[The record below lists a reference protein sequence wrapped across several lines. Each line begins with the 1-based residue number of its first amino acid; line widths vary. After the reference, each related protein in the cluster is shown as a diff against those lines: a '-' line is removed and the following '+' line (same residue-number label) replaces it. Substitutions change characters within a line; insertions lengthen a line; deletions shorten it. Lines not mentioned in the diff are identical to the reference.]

1 MHQMLFPIH
10 NNYGGIALLYLLKEA
25 IRWLTARSAPRI
37 GEPACRAIY
46 CRKAPFL
53 LHTAVGQWG
62 RPALR
67 RAIQAS
73 Q

>member
-10 NNYGGIALLYLLKEA
+10 NNYGGIALLYLLKEV
-25 IRWLTARSAPRI
+25 ICWLTEHSAPCI
-37 GEPACRAIY
+37 DEPACGAIY
-46 CRKAPFL
+46 CQGAPFL

-73 Q
+73 R